1 MTSLR
6 ARAQARRTSA
16 SRALALIV
24 LGLLLG
30 LGGGLYYGWVIA
42 PVQYVDA
49 DPASLHQ
56 AFKDDYVLMIATA
69 FAGDGD
75 LEAAR
80 AQLATLGLEASAPAV
95 NAAAERLT
103 AAGLPPKDA
112 ARLAQLAAALDAAGP

>member
-1 MTSLR
+1 MTHMR
-6 ARAQARRTSA
+6 ARAQARRASA

-49 DPASLHQ
+49 DPVALHE

-80 AQLATLGLEASAPAV
+80 AQLGTLGLEASAPV
-95 NAAAERLT
+95 ITAAAERLT
-103 AAGLPPKDA
+103 AAGLPPEDK
-112 ARLAQLAAALDAAGP
+112 ARLAQLAVALAAAGP